1 MSASPQNLIQL
12 IQPLPLNTIWSATGI
27 GRFQFYINSI
37 AVAIG
42 GHVRVGLEDNLY
54 YNNKRTKLATNPQL
68 VERIVGVARAVGR
81 EIASPSEA
89 RAMLG

>member
-1 MSASPQNLIQL
+1 MLALV

-54 YNNKRTKLATNPQL
+54 FNNKRTKLATNPQL

-89 RAMLG
+89 RAMLGLKKI